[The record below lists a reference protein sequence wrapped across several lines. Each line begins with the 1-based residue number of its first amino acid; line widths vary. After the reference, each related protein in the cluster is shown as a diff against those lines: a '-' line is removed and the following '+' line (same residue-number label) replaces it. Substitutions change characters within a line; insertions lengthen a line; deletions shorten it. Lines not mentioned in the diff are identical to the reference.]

1 MLFNPTAVPL
11 VQCRVVEVA
20 RLDFAERGTR
30 LLTLRTL
37 DYFLTQPFF
46 SPP

>member
-20 RLDFAERGTR
+20 GLDFVERGTR

-37 DYFLTQPFF
+37 DYFLTQLFFF
-46 SPP
+46 SP